1 MTDNV
6 FTSTEQPTS
15 QPSVDV
21 NPQADL
27 LKMVLNERG
36 EPKYSTMEEA
46 FKGLANAQQYIP
58 QLKTELSAKEQE
70 LQQLREELAKRQ
82 SVEEVVSKLTTA
94 QQQQPQVTPSG
105 AFDEQGIEA
114 LISSKLSAF
123 EQQKVQQ
130 TNVEFVQ
137 GELVKLF
144 GEKTKELVAAKASE
158 LGMSVE
164 ELGTM
169 AATKPKAVLSWF
181 VQGNA
186 HSQGQLT
193 TSSIN
198 TSKFQ
203 QAPQEPVGRPNKSLL
218 SGASSQEQIDYLRKI
233 KAEVYSKYGI
243 TS

>member
-1 MTDNV
+1 MTDNL
-6 FTSTEQPTS
+6 FTSTEQHTS
-15 QPSVDV
+15 QPPVDV

-70 LQQLREELAKRQ
+70 LAQLREELAKRQ

-94 QQQQPQVTPSG
+94 QQQPQATTSG
-105 AFDEQGIEA
+105 VIDEQGIEA

-137 GELVKLF
+137 GELVKLY

-164 ELGTM
+164 ELGSM

-181 VQGNA
+181 AQAPQQSTTSV
-186 HSQGQLT
+186 T
-193 TSSIN
+193 TSSVN

-203 QAPQEPVGRPNKSLL
+203 QAPQEPVGRPSKSLL
-218 SGASSQEQIDYLRKI
+218 SGASSQEQIEYMRKI
-233 KAEVYSKYGI
+233 KAEIYSKYGI
-243 TS
+243 TP

>member
-6 FTSTEQPTS
+6 FSTEQPTS
-15 QPSVDV
+15 GSVEPS
-21 NPQADL
+21 PQADL

-58 QLKTELSAKEQE
+58 QLKTELTAKEQE

-94 QQQQPQVTPSG
+94 QQQQPQATTSG

-186 HSQGQLT
+186 HTHTQGQLT

-203 QAPQEPVGRPNKSLL
+203 QAPTEPVGRPSKSLL
-218 SGASSQEQIDYLRKI
+218 SGASSQEQIEYLRKI

-243 TS
+243 NS

>member
-15 QPSVDV
+15 QPPVDV

-36 EPKYSTMEEA
+36 EPKYSSLEEA

-58 QLKTELSAKEQE
+58 QLKTELTAKEQE
-70 LQQLREELAKRQ
+70 LAQLREELAKRQ

-94 QQQQPQVTPSG
+94 QQQQPQATTSG
-105 AFDEQGIEA
+105 VIDEQGIEA

-137 GELVKLF
+137 QELVKLY

-164 ELGTM
+164 ELGSM

-181 VQGNA
+181 AQAPQQSTTSV
-186 HSQGQLT
+186 T
-193 TSSIN
+193 TSSVN

-203 QAPQEPVGRPNKSLL
+203 QAPQEPVGRPSKSLL
-218 SGASSQEQIDYLRKI
+218 SGASSQEQIEYMRKI
-233 KAEVYSKYGI
+233 KAEIYSKYGI

>member
-6 FTSTEQPTS
+6 FTSTEQTTNTAP
-15 QPSVDV
+15 VEL

-94 QQQQPQVTPSG
+94 QQQQPQATPSG

-181 VQGNA
+181 VQGST

>member
-1 MTDNV
+1 MTDNL

-15 QPSVDV
+15 QPPVDV

-70 LQQLREELAKRQ
+70 LAQLREELAKRQ

-94 QQQQPQVTPSG
+94 QQQPQATTSG
-105 AFDEQGIEA
+105 VIDEQGIEA

-164 ELGTM
+164 ELGSM

-181 VQGNA
+181 AQAPQQSTTSV
-186 HSQGQLT
+186 T
-193 TSSIN
+193 TSSVN

-203 QAPQEPVGRPNKSLL
+203 QAPQEPVGRPVKSLL
-218 SGASSQEQIDYLRKI
+218 SGASSQEQIEYMRKVT
-233 KAEVYSKYGI
+233 AEIHSKYGI

>member
-1 MTDNV
+1 MTDSV

-15 QPSVDV
+15 QPLVEM

-36 EPKYSTMEEA
+36 EPKYTSLEEA

-58 QLKTELSAKEQE
+58 QLKTELTAKEQE
-70 LQQLREELAKRQ
+70 LAQLREELAKRQ

-94 QQQQPQVTPSG
+94 QQQQPQATTSG
-105 AFDEQGIEA
+105 VIDEQGIEA

-137 GELVKLF
+137 GELVKLY

-164 ELGTM
+164 ELGSM

-181 VQGNA
+181 AQAPQQSTTSV
-186 HSQGQLT
+186 T
-193 TSSIN
+193 TSSVN

-203 QAPQEPVGRPNKSLL
+203 QAPQEPVGRPSSSLL
-218 SGASSQEQIDYLRKI
+218 SGASMQSQMEYMRKL
-233 KAEVYSKYGI
+233 KAEIHSKYGI